1 MVVSGVVLALL
12 VMLELT
18 RVLYIEKFFICFF

>member
-1 MVVSGVVLALL
+1 VVVSGVVLALL